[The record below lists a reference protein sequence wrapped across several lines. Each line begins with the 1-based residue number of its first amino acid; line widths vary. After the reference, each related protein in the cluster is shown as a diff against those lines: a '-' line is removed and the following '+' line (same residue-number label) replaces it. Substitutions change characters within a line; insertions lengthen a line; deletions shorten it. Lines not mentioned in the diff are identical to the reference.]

1 MHAVTKAALPVASW
15 VPQLPQPRCSARS
28 VQDCWERFT
37 ISDSLLTVLVR
48 RMAGAGVDDASGDD
62 DGGGVVGTGGNAAA
76 ADGSAA
82 AADGIDATLPSGRW
96 VAYTKAKAAVH
107 SATAPISAAESH
119 LPAGLAA
126 VAVVSGARSERPSSH
141 VATT

>member
-28 VQDCWERFT
+28 VQDCWERLPT
-37 ISDSLLTVLVR
+37 SDSFLTVLVR
-48 RMAGAGVDDASGDD
+48 RMAGAGVDDPGGDD
-62 DGGGVVGTGGNAAA
+62 DAGGGVVDTGGNAAA

-82 AADGIDATLPSGRW
+82 AAEGIDATLPSGRW
-96 VAYTKAKAAVH
+96 VAYTNAKAAVH

-119 LPAGLAA
+119 LPAGFAE
-126 VAVVSGARSERPSSH
+126 VACGVPYERPSSH